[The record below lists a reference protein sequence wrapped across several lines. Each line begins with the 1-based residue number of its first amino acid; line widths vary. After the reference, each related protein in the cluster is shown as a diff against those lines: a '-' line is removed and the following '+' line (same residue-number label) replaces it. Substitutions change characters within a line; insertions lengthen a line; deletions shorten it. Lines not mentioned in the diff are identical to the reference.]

1 MQKPV
6 TTEELLEAFQKFDA
20 SLDLDEEKIAQL
32 SDKERSSLFI
42 AIQKVLEYRKDFP
55 PDLADAIQELAKQA
69 VQKNPNQNQE
79 SSLSLDPDTDGI
91 VLETGEIIR
100 PDDELFPLAKKLS
113 TMSSEEV
120 EQLVDDLATVV
131 SFSCQKVMVH
141 LLDKR
146 LRQIE
151 KQRGIVKDDKQDD
164 NDKGKWPTMTQQMN

>member
-1 MQKPV
+1 
-6 TTEELLEAFQKFDA
+6 L
-20 SLDLDEEKIAQL
+20 
-32 SDKERSSLFI
+32 
-42 AIQKVLEYRKDFP
+42 AIQRVLKYREDFP